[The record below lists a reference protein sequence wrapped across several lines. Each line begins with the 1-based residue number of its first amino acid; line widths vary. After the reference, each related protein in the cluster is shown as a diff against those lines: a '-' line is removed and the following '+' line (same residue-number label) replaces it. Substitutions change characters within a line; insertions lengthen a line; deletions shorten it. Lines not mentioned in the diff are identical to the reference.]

1 MLNHL
6 RRRVIDLLEPTRVV
20 TISTCGPAGIQ
31 AQVLPV
37 VAKGLRL
44 YILVPTTSEHLF
56 NLEQQPI
63 VVATTA
69 EWQLRGHARRL
80 PSSEIPT
87 DIPILR
93 DVPASNNVII
103 EVKPY
108 RFEVG
113 PPNGSGFSET
123 IDLDQELDSNRDHSD

>member
-6 RRRVIDLLEPTRVV
+6 RRRVIDLLEPTQAV
-20 TISTCGPAGIQ
+20 TLSSCGPAGIQ
-31 AQVLPV
+31 AQVLPG

-44 YILVPTTSEHLF
+44 YVLVPTTSEHLF

-69 EWQLRGHARRL
+69 DWQLRGYAHRL
-80 PSSEIPT
+80 SPSEIPT
-87 DIPILR
+87 DIPTLR
-93 DVPASNNVII
+93 DVPASNYVVI

-123 IDLDQELDSNRDHSD
+123 IDLDQELESNRDHSG

>member
-20 TISTCGPAGIQ
+20 TLSTCGPAGIQ

-44 YILVPTTSEHLF
+44 FILVPATSEHLF
-56 NLEQQPI
+56 NLEQQQI

-69 EWQLRGHARRL
+69 DWQLRGHARRL
-80 PSSEIPT
+80 ASSEIPT

-108 RFEVG
+108 RFEIG

-123 IDLDQELDSNRDHSD
+123 IDLDQEQGSNRDHSG